1 MIEICNKIRLL
12 YELGKDTIDLPHFR
26 SFPKNSCE
34 GASLFLGAYLKE
46 IFPSSNI
53 VYVKG
58 YDKHGSI
65 HFWLEIDGKVFDPTL
80 DQFDGFNSPLWSGD
94 SHPLKAVFD
103 DVDRQGISEAFKS
116 SDVTNSTYKN
126 SLMFEIRYFF
136 KQNV

>member
-1 MIEICNKIRLL
+1 MIEICNHIRWL
-12 YELGKDTIDLPHFR
+12 YELGKDTIDLPYFR

-46 IFPSSNI
+46 VFPNSNI

-58 YDKHGSI
+58 YNKHGAI

-80 DQFDGFNSPLWSGD
+80 DQFDGFDSPLWSAD
-94 SHPLKAVFD
+94 SHPLKTVFAD
-103 DVDRQGISEAFKS
+103 IDRQEISEAFKS

-126 SLMFEIRYFF
+126 SLMVEIRYFLE
-136 KQNV
+136 QNV